1 MDFLNQAFDKA
12 KEIDITE
19 LGKEHDQDTE
29 EESFGD
35 VEPQIATDQSYAT
48 ATPTKVP
55 NDGSCVS
62 ASTKIIIGDPRISET
77 KGRKAENGKK
87 NAADNLRYKGG
98 SELSKETKRP
108 RTCRYCTL
116 KGHDSRT
123 CKKKEGRP
131 PRLYILKTAVMFS
144 LFDTVNG
151 FNPFFL
157 LKKNHIGVTRPNCI
171 YQRISKPKKIKR
183 IT

>member
-12 KEIDITE
+12 KEIYITE
-19 LGKEHDQDTE
+19 LGKEHGQDTQG
-29 EESFGD
+29 ESFAE

-48 ATPTKVP
+48 TTPTEVP
-55 NDGSCVS
+55 NDGLCVS
-62 ASTKIIIGDPRISET
+62 ASTKIIIGDPRISQT
-77 KGRKAENGKK
+77 KGRKAENGKT

-98 SELSKETKRP
+98 SETKRP

-131 PRLYILKTAVMFS
+131 MS
-144 LFDTVNG
+144 DM
-151 FNPFFL
+151 
-157 LKKNHIGVTRPNCI
+157 
-171 YQRISKPKKIKR
+171 
-183 IT
+183 